1 MKVLAGV
8 VEIKDLMPTFGLLKR
23 RLIDIIEDIEADM
36 AIQASRT
43 VAEKDMFKAALN
55 RFSKGR
61 FSKVFRQLMRA
72 KPPSTKG
79 AETAFFKRRAAL
91 AKIITKARESEA
103 FEAHLDRL
111 RDENNR
117 RQHAIAQQAENL
129 EPVKAALM
137 TLPKIERLCV
147 AAMKTGVHQ
156 LELPELDL
164 RDAAPQSTL
173 NQVSILARASQAVL
187 KMARPEDLAQY
198 LK

>member
-1 MKVLAGV
+1 MKLLAGV
-8 VEIKDLMPTFGLLKR
+8 VEIQDLMPTFGLLKR
-23 RLIDIIEDIEADM
+23 RLIDIVEDIEAEM

-43 VAEKDMFKAALN
+43 IAEKDMFKTALN

-61 FSKVFRQLMRA
+61 FSKIFRQLIRV
-72 KPPSTKG
+72 KG
-79 AETAFFKRRAAL
+79 SEAGFFKRRAAL
-91 AKIITKARESEA
+91 AKIIAQARESEA

-111 RDENNR
+111 RHENVQ
-117 RQHAIAQQAENL
+117 RQQMIARQAENL
-129 EPVKAALM
+129 EPLKAALM

-147 AAMKTGVHQ
+147 AAMKSGVHQ

-173 NQVSILARASQAVL
+173 NQVSVLARASQAVL
-187 KMARPEDLAQY
+187 KMARPEDLAQH